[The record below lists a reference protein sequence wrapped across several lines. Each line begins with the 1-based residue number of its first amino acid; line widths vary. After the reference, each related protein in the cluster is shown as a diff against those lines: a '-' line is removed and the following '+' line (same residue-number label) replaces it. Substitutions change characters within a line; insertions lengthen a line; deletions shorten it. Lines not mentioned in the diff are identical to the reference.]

1 MADVFISYARDDQA
15 VARRV
20 ARALQAAG
28 FDVWW
33 DADLPAHRDY
43 SEVIERNLEEA
54 KAVVVLWSATA
65 AKSQWVRAEAD
76 FARNAGKLV
85 QAQLDATLPPMPF
98 NQIQCAELK
107 GWRGGGSHGGWAKL
121 QSSVQALAQGEDRPA
136 AISKTRFWDRFQP
149 YRSWA
154 AAAVFLVIAAL
165 SALLFVYGRTGD
177 NHKLVLAVLPF
188 ESLDG
193 RDASLAAGMWEDTR
207 TAIGRNPQLLVLG
220 PNTSGELAKKDS
232 GAARK
237 AADYLLNASI
247 RTAGNRIRISTDL
260 TRTKDGAQVW
270 SQTFDRELD
279 DVFQLQSEIAR
290 EIEGHIRGRLAEAGG
305 MLPQNIA
312 TSGEVYALYSDARA
326 KIRAREETKYKPA
339 YAQLEQVVGTDPNF
353 APGWATLAVLKNL
366 LGSSG
371 EQGATTTAQQDARK
385 AIALAP
391 NLAAAHAALGLTLGR
406 GPGAEAELRHAL
418 QLDPDDIEAMNWLAA
433 TLENSRSMEKLAL
446 YTKIADVE
454 PLWSPAV
461 LNKLNLLYKIGNMA
475 AVEQELARVEK
486 IGDVPLATTIK
497 LDILTRKG
505 DLSAVVGLALAAYR
519 SNPDPNNLSSVS
531 VAGAYAAWLFGPR
544 RQTFA
549 ASERLHPADPGQ

>member
-1 MADVFISYARDDQA
+1 
-15 VARRV
+15 
-20 ARALQAAG
+20 
-28 FDVWW
+28 
-33 DADLPAHRDY
+33 
-43 SEVIERNLEEA
+43 
-54 KAVVVLWSATA
+54 
-65 AKSQWVRAEAD
+65 
-76 FARNAGKLV
+76 
-85 QAQLDATLPPMPF
+85 
-98 NQIQCAELK
+98 
-107 GWRGGGSHGGWAKL
+107 
-121 QSSVQALAQGEDRPA
+121 
-136 AISKTRFWDRFQP
+136 
-149 YRSWA
+149 
-154 AAAVFLVIAAL
+154 
-165 SALLFVYGRTGD
+165 
-177 NHKLVLAVLPF
+177 
-188 ESLDG
+188 
-193 RDASLAAGMWEDTR
+193 
-207 TAIGRNPQLLVLG
+207 
-220 PNTSGELAKKDS
+220 
-232 GAARK
+232 
-237 AADYLLNASI
+237 
-247 RTAGNRIRISTDL
+247 
-260 TRTKDGAQVW
+260 
-270 SQTFDRELD
+270 
-279 DVFQLQSEIAR
+279 
-290 EIEGHIRGRLAEAGG
+290 

-418 QLDPDDIEAMNWLAA
+418 QLDPNDIEAMNWLAA
-433 TLENSRSMEKLAL
+433 TLDNSRSMEKLAL
-446 YTKIADVE
+446 YTKIADIE
-454 PLWSPAV
+454 PLWWPAV

-497 LDILTRKG
+497 LDILYPQG
-505 DLSAVVGLALAAYR
+505 R
-519 SNPDPNNLSSVS
+519 SLGCRRPCPCRIPKQSRPQQSQSSVS